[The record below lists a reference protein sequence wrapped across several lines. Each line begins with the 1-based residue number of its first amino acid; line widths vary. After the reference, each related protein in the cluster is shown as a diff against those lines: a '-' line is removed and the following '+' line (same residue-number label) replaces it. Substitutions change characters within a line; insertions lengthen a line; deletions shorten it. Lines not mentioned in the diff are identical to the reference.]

1 MIYTLTCNPSLDYIA
16 YVKDFREGET
26 NRTVEEAICPGGKGI
41 NVSMVLNNL
50 GHESTAL
57 GFMAGF
63 TGMELQRLLE
73 EAGVFARFIS
83 VERGAT
89 RINVK
94 ISSDKET
101 EINGMGP
108 AVSKDELQRLF
119 EQLDELD
126 EDDILVIAGSI
137 PAELPD
143 SLYRDIACRMQ
154 EKGVRL
160 VVDAEKN
167 SLLKTLPY
175 HPFLIKPNKT
185 ELEAFFGDT
194 IKNKK
199 QAVGY
204 AYMLQEMGAENVIVS
219 LGQDG
224 AVCVTKNGMVYKARA
239 PKGELVSSVG
249 AGDSMV
255 AGFLAGFLD
264 SGSYEEAFWTGICAG
279 SATAF
284 SQGLATKE
292 GVMDLLDSFMEH
304 QE

>member
-137 PAELPD
+137 PAELPA

>member
-16 YVKDFREGET
+16 CVKDFQEGET
-26 NRTVEEAICPGGKGI
+26 NRTVEEAIRPGGKGI
-41 NVSMVLNNL
+41 NVSVVLNNL

-73 EAGVFARFIS
+73 DSGIFARFIT
-83 VERGAT
+83 VAHGAT

-108 AVSKDELQRLF
+108 AVSRGELQQLF
-119 EQLDELD
+119 EQLEELD
-126 EDDILVIAGSI
+126 EDDFLVIAGSI

-143 SLYRDIACRMQ
+143 NLYRDIACRMK

-219 LGQDG
+219 LGKDG

-239 PKGELVSSVG
+239 PKGELVNSVG

-255 AGFLAGFLD
+255 AGFLAGYLD

-284 SQGLATKE
+284 SRGFATKE